1 MSELYNNHL
10 NTERWQNL
18 SAHCKAKASHK
29 CEMCGSSERLHAHH
43 LRYDNLGKPDELKD
57 LCCLCY
63 LCHAMYHSVVKIPE
77 GRMLARQYM
86 MDMLHDVLVGLK
98 VDVSY
103 YAIATNKSERRKEI
117 HAKQQLLKPKKQKKK
132 SKKGWKKRLK
142 EKQKL
147 ANAKKNQKSS

>member
-1 MSELYNNHL
+1 MSEQYNNHL
-10 NTERWQNL
+10 NSERWQNL
-18 SAHCKAKASHK
+18 SAHCKAKASRK

-43 LRYDNLGKPDELKD
+43 LRYDNLGKPDELND

-98 VDVSY
+98 MDVSY
-103 YAIATNKSERRKEI
+103 YAKRTNKASRRKAI
-117 HAKQQLLKPKKQKKK
+117 AAKQAQPKGNQPKKKKK
-132 SKKGWKKRLK
+132 KWRKRAPKKDT
-142 EKQKL
+142 
-147 ANAKKNQKSS
+147 